1 MMRICP
7 GLPGERCGRL
17 IPASQRRCELHPY
30 RWRQG
35 STREWRKTR
44 ERILAR
50 DGYRCTVHV
59 RPGERCEGTK
69 LLEVHHIYGEDTDV
83 LLVPDAEL
91 RTVCRKHNPRGG

>member
-1 MMRICP
+1 MFRVCI
-7 GLPGERCGRL
+7 ECGALFEGQGSRGKD
-17 IPASQRRCELHPY
+17 HPN
-30 RWRQG
+30 RWRSG

-59 RPGERCEGTK
+59 RPGERCEGRT
-69 LLEVHHIYGEDTDV
+69 LLEVHHRDGGGDV
-83 LLVPDAEL
+83 LLVPDEEL